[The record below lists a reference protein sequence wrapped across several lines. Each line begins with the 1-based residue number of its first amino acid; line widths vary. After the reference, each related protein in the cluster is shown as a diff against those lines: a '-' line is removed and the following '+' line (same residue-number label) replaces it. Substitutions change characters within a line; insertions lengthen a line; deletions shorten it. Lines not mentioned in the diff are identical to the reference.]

1 MNLDMYDNI
10 IVNKALVRLL
20 GSENA
25 VYWTELMFILQR
37 VYDKRTYN
45 ENGYFPVNREYI
57 QDEVGLSFVQ
67 QYNCDSVLKNI
78 NVLEYDPNNRD
89 LIRISPAMMNQIII
103 DEEGKFKEKV
113 PELVKLDAEVKKIN
127 REVALKLER
136 EVKAVKREEQKEIKA
151 QQRQTKNQ
159 VIISNF
165 QRIVREQMN
174 VPENLL
180 ELYYGWIESVYA
192 RGLFL
197 TKIVIKMFI
206 DEMNYYTTEEEIQ
219 RELLEIAVKTGYR
232 DFSYVRNYFENN
244 NNRVNKCLSPQNQVS
259 VPQPK
264 ADVNSNNKISF

>member
-1 MNLDMYDNI
+1 
-10 IVNKALVRLL
+10 
-20 GSENA
+20 
-25 VYWTELMFILQR
+25 MFILQR

-113 PELVKLDAEVKKIN
+113 PELVKLDTEVKKIN

-151 QQRQTKNQ
+151 QQKLTKDQ
-159 VIISNF
+159 AIISKF
-165 QRIVREQMN
+165 QSFIAKQTN
-174 VPENLL
+174 IPESLL
-180 ELYYGWIESVYA
+180 ELYRAWVEGAYTRYGY
-192 RGLFL
+192 L
-197 TKIVIKMFI
+197 TNYIIKMFI
-206 DEMNYYTTEEEIQ
+206 DEMNAYTTEEEIQ
-219 RELLEIAVKTGYR
+219 RELLAIAVKTGYR

-244 NNRVNKCLSPQNQVS
+244 NNRVNKGLSPQNQVS